1 MNDEILIAK
10 IYLLWFYVGMIKHV
24 WDCGS
29 GGGSKYF
36 SLRNASKWSFF
47 YFLKIIF
54 DIRTSKRSE
63 TIQKSF

>member
-10 IYLLWFYVGMIKHV
+10 IYLLWFYVGMIKYV

-29 GGGSKYF
+29 SGGSKCF

-63 TIQKSF
+63 TIKKLF